1 MSLCCG
7 ELVSERTGFRG
18 TFALCTFGTNTLNR
32 HKPLND
38 LTKKTLNANLVAIG
52 LNYKDKNKT
61 ATQLENFYN
70 ELSKTA
76 KQLVNNPNL
85 FISKP
90 NKGSG
95 VVLL

>member
-1 MSLCCG
+1 MMSSGYLKNAKM
-7 ELVSERTGFRG
+7 LSSFAYSVFKYLSEQVFIAQYARQQ
-18 TFALCTFGTNTLNR
+18 
-32 HKPLND
+32 
-38 LTKKTLNANLVAIG
+38 NLVAIG